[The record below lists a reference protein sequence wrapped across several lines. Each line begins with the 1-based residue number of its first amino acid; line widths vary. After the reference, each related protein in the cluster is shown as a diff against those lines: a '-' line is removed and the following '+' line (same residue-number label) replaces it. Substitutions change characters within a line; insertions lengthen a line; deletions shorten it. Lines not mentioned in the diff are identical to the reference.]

1 MWFDR
6 DKEEL
11 IGSAKGAPED
21 IPNFR
26 PFDMLAEPNQS
37 LVVLQ
42 NQDMRVG
49 VENVSGT
56 QPAFRRNSDYDTLYF
71 QFAGRTTIETEYGVF
86 EQQCGELLLVPEGI
100 AQRSTGSADSL
111 RLFVHLREPIEPLY
125 SAEKH
130 HSHTEFEMVRT
141 GGPGWAAPSGPA
153 APPAGKVVEQVY
165 LWDRAEPTT
174 VQRDTAYLIGKAT
187 EGRGVTHY
195 RVFDIF
201 HEMTGKRGPG
211 PMLAKSSTFFCE
223 VYNTE
228 GEQFAFH
235 RALDSVE
242 AALPVKTLATGIAL
256 RDQHMRHYVFT
267 TSAGEV
273 PDLRFEVASAF
284 CPGVLAGREV
294 TCKVSGNLSIRGV
307 PRSFSM
313 TLKIR
318 EANAASAFRVGG
330 DGVVKLSD
338 YGIEPPSQFGVKT
351 ANEIQ
356 IHLEVTETTATAG
369 TLSAK

>member
-1 MWFDR
+1 MTRIREFATTWGSPGPRMWFDR

-11 IGSAKGAPED
+11 IGSARGAPED

-37 LVVLQ
+37 LIVLQ

-111 RLFVHLREPIEPLY
+111 RLFAHLREPIEPLY
-125 SAEKH
+125 TAEKH
-130 HSHTEFEMVRT
+130 QSHTEFEMVRT
-141 GGPGWAAPSGPA
+141 GGPAWAAPNGPA
-153 APPAGKVVEQVY
+153 QPPAGKVVEQVY
-165 LWDRAEPTT
+165 LWDRPEPTT
-174 VQRDTAYLIGKAT
+174 VQRDTSYLIGKAT

-211 PMLAKSSTFFCE
+211 PMLARSSTFFCE

-242 AALPVKTLATGIAL
+242 AWLQFRG
-256 RDQHMRHYVFT
+256 D
-267 TSAGEV
+267 
-273 PDLRFEVASAF
+273 
-284 CPGVLAGREV
+284 
-294 TCKVSGNLSIRGV
+294 SI
-307 PRSFSM
+307 
-313 TLKIR
+313 
-318 EANAASAFRVGG
+318 N
-330 DGVVKLSD
+330 
-338 YGIEPPSQFGVKT
+338 Y
-351 ANEIQ
+351 
-356 IHLEVTETTATAG
+356 
-369 TLSAK
+369 